1 MARLK
6 DKVDCERV
14 IRAAGVFDLSFYCP
28 DPFAYALED
37 EVFTI
42 TKAEKHLSHEALE
55 ISHQGL
61 SISSKEVL

>member
-6 DKVDCERV
+6 DKVDCERI
-14 IRAAGVFDLSFYCP
+14 IRAAGVFELSFYCP

-42 TKAEKHLSHEALE
+42 MTTGQSAVTRSLGNIESRPVYYL
-55 ISHQGL
+55 
-61 SISSKEVL
+61 KEV